1 MSVIARSIKNYQ
13 VEITADNHR
22 WVSDEP
28 RGVGDDAGPNP
39 YDLLLGAL
47 GACKAITVQM
57 YARKKG
63 WLLEGVQAAL
73 STYKIHA
80 KDCEDCE
87 SDPNAKIDLIEV
99 EISFQ
104 GELTPEQIQRLT
116 EISERCPVHQTLVSE
131 TKIRTRLVMNGSER
145 AEIKGRKDEAD

>member
-1 MSVIARSIKNYQ
+1 MSVLARSIKNYQ
-13 VEITADNHR
+13 VEITADGHR

-28 RGVGDDAGPNP
+28 RDVGDDAGPNP

-47 GACKAITVQM
+47 GACKVITVQM

-63 WLLEGVQAAL
+63 WPLEGVRVAL

-87 SDPNAKIDLIEV
+87 SDPNAKIDMIKC

-104 GELTPEQIQRLT
+104 GELAHDQHQRLA
-116 EISERCPVHQTLVSE
+116 EISERCPVHRTLVSE
-131 TKIRTRLVMNGSER
+131 TKIHTRLVMNDTETAGKE
-145 AEIKGRKDEAD
+145 